1 MGVSYMKVRADGCK
15 FWRPIWAFAIKDIK
29 IFLSNRTEATLSP
42 QLLLISSRATLKEAL
57 TAKRAEVPC

>member
-1 MGVSYMKVRADGCK
+1 MGGSYMKVRADCCK

-29 IFLSNRTEATLSP
+29 IFLTEATLSTK
-42 QLLLISSRATLKEAL
+42 LLLISSRASLKDAL